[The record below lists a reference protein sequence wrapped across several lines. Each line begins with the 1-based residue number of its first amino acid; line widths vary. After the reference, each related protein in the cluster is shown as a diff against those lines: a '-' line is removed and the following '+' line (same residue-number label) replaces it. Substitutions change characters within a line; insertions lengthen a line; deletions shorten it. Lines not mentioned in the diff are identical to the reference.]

1 MKKFSPI
8 AQKYENLGISSENI
22 EYAISAVKN
31 GSKREHIMDSLT
43 ADYRGL
49 SSEQATSLLEDLF
62 RANGGE
68 FKKENRNGYLYGS
81 ASLVVGL
88 ACSFYILY
96 VLMYG
101 GVLVRP
107 ILVGIGAVGGLAL
120 GIMYF
125 IQAISGNYRDDH
137 DRDINSSGY

>member
-1 MKKFSPI
+1 MKKFSSI
-8 AQKYENLGISSENI
+8 AQKYESMGISADNI
-22 EYAISAVKN
+22 EYAISAVKS
-31 GSKREHIMDSLT
+31 GSKREHIIDNLT

-49 SSEQATSLLEDLF
+49 NSQQATSLLEELF

-81 ASLVVGL
+81 IAMIIGL
-88 ACSFYILY
+88 ACALYILY
-96 VLMYG
+96 VLLFG

-107 ILVGIGAVGGLAL
+107 VLIGIGALGGIGA

-125 IQAISGNYRDDH
+125 VQAISGNYRDDH